1 MVSKSRESE
10 GGKGSDSGRTGDET
24 SEARAGIKPQAAT
37 EPRRA
42 CFSLQW
48 SRRLLTPGRAWRAP
62 WPLLNGLFVGVDGL
76 HYYYPLLYPLLVLLV
91 PLRTYHSIR
100 IIVLVLVVFAVIVR
114 LTIIRGSRRVLHLGL
129 LCIPWSGPRTTVK
142 LWNGFPLLW
151 TVVNLTDSQVQ
162 TYY

>member
-62 WPLLNGLFVGVDGL
+62 WPLLNGLFVVVDGL
-76 HYYYPLLYPLLVLLV
+76 HYYCYPLLVLLVV

-100 IIVLVLVVFAVIVR
+100 IIVLGSGCICCYRSFNYHSRMKTGSSSGTALHPMVRAQDHGKTPEWVPVV
-114 LTIIRGSRRVLHLGL
+114 
-129 LCIPWSGPRTTVK
+129 
-142 LWNGFPLLW
+142 
-151 TVVNLTDSQVQ
+151 VVS
-162 TYY
+162 